1 MRSVYV
7 LALGLCA
14 IVPAVPLLA
23 HHSFAAE
30 YDSTKKISITGVVTK
45 VEWMNPHARFYVDV
59 KDESGKVID
68 DNPTPAFVSS
78 LSEPLAK
85 IPVDG
90 FQDIRAAMCRA

>member
-30 YDSTKKISITGVVTK
+30 YDGNKKITITGVVT
-45 VEWMNPHARFYVDV
+45 
-59 KDESGKVID
+59 
-68 DNPTPAFVSS
+68 
-78 LSEPLAK
+78 
-85 IPVDG
+85 
-90 FQDIRAAMCRA
+90 